1 MSKRMK
7 KILLIS
13 IAGLLTGGCVSPAT
27 QMIDNKFLDVPMTP
41 PEVTGIWTT
50 AAAGGLSTI
59 KLNQD
64 GTGVMCE
71 DNGNSVNVYQLRNSG
86 NLIYAQNGMSLKK
99 ITITNQLLNVKTT
112 FSAFNAD
119 MKYRADNE
127 LKLTTPRCVQEIK

>member
-1 MSKRMK
+1 MK
-7 KILLIS
+7 KILMIS
-13 IAGLLTGGCVSPAT
+13 VVGLLAGGCVSPAT
-27 QMIDNKFLDVPMTP
+27 QMIDNKFLDVQVTQ
-41 PEVTGIWTT
+41 PEVVGIWTT
-50 AAAGGLSTI
+50 TAAGGLSTI

-71 DNGNSVNVYQLRNSG
+71 DNGHSVNVYQLRNSG
-86 NLIYAQNGMSLKK
+86 SLIYAQNGMALKK

-127 LKLTTPRCVQEIK
+127 LKLATPRCAKEIN

>member
-1 MSKRMK
+1 MK
-7 KILLIS
+7 KILLIG
-13 IAGLLTGGCVSPAT
+13 IAGLLMVGCVSPAT
-27 QMIDNKFLDVPMTP
+27 QMIDNKFLDAQVTQ
-41 PEVTGIWTT
+41 PEVAGIWTT

-71 DNGNSVNVYQLRNSG
+71 DNGHSVNVYQLRNSG
-86 NLIYAQNGMSLKK
+86 SLIYAQNGMALKK
-99 ITITNQLLNVKTT
+99 ITINNQILNVKTT

-127 LKLTTPRCVQEIK
+127 LRLATPRCAKEIN

>member
-1 MSKRMK
+1 M
-7 KILLIS
+7 IS
-13 IAGLLTGGCVSPAT
+13 VVGLLAGGCVSPAT
-27 QMIDNKFLDVPMTP
+27 QMIDNKFLDVQVTQ

-64 GTGVMCE
+64 GTGIMCE

-86 NLIYAQNGMSLKK
+86 NLIYAQNGMALKK
-99 ITITNQLLNVKTT
+99 ITINNQLLNVKTT

-127 LKLTTPRCVQEIK
+127 LKLATPRCAKEIN

>member
-1 MSKRMK
+1 MK
-7 KILLIS
+7 KILMIS
-13 IAGLLTGGCVSPAT
+13 VVGLLAGGCVSPAT
-27 QMIDNKFLDVPMTP
+27 QMIDNKFLDVQVTQ

-64 GTGVMCE
+64 GTGIMCE

-86 NLIYAQNGMSLKK
+86 NLIYAQNGMALKK
-99 ITITNQLLNVKTT
+99 ITINNQLLNVKTT

-127 LKLTTPRCVQEIK
+127 LKLATPRCAKEIN